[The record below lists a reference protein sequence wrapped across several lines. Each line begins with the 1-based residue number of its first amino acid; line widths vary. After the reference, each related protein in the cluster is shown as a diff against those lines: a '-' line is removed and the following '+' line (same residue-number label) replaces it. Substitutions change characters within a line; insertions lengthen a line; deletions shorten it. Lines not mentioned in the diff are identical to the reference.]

1 MTPTAGAERQ
11 RITGFGR
18 LDLGLHQASD
28 WYLWGPYL
36 SERQWGTVR
45 EDYSPD
51 GDAWNYLPHDH
62 ARSRAYRW
70 GEDGLAGFCDIEQRL
85 CVALALWNGRDPILK
100 ERSFGLTG
108 AEANHGEDVK
118 EYWWYLDAVPSH
130 VWNCWRYHYPQQA
143 YPYEQLLDEN
153 RRRGKLDPEYELLDT
168 GIFDDDRYWVVD
180 VQYAKADPT
189 DVLMTICVTN
199 AGPDTELLHVLP
211 TMWYRNT
218 WSWDA
223 DGTRPTMAATST
235 GIVTANHPF
244 LGQLELLPGPDPQG
258 AHPDLL
264 FCDNDTNLERLYGV
278 PSPSRWPKDGIN
290 DHVVSGAD
298 TVNPERRGT
307 KVAAWYRLN
316 VDPGQT
322 AQLRL
327 RLRPEGS
334 GPDAAT
340 ALGADFT
347 RVEAQ
352 RRDEA
357 DEFYAELTPPAASA
371 DEAAVMRQAFAGM
384 LWNKQF
390 YNYNVARWLDGDA
403 SQPPPPTQRR
413 NVRNARW
420 RSFEAFDVMSMPD
433 TWEYPWFAAWDLAFH
448 CIALVHVD
456 PAFAKYQLSLLCREW
471 FQNPNGALPAYE
483 WDFNDVNPPVQAW
496 AALEVFAID
505 GGRDFDFLSRIFDKL
520 LVNFTWWVN
529 REDANGSNLFEG
541 GFMGLDNIGPIDR
554 SHLPVHGLLEQSD
567 ATGWMAGYALSM
579 ATIAAILH
587 GSGHRPA
594 LDLVQ
599 KFLEHFAGISEALEA
614 VGLWDDGDGFFYDRI
629 LLPDG
634 SAVPVRVRSAVA
646 MIPLLAAAVVNEEAI
661 DRTLVTDKMFADY
674 LRRHGLGGTAEMAD
688 AGILRGE
695 PGTRRLLVGV
705 TGLDRVRRLCQTLL
719 DPAEFLSPHGL
730 RSLSAYHRDHPYVL
744 DVEGVQAGID
754 YEPAESTTAMFG
766 GNSNWRGPVWF
777 PLNYLAATAL
787 QRYHEFF
794 GDELTVEYPTGSG
807 NKVTL
812 DVVAADFWE
821 RLVSIFLVDDSG
833 RRPCFG
839 GVQRFQTDPRWR
851 DNLLFHEYFHGDNGA
866 GLGASHQTGWTGL
879 IARAMHLF
887 ATTTAQQVLDLGKM
901 AATVETP
908 PAQDHRAAA
917 ASRRAS

>member
-1 MTPTAGAERQ
+1 MAPGA
-11 RITGFGR
+11 T
-18 LDLGLHQASD
+18 
-28 WYLWGPYL
+28 
-36 SERQWGTVR
+36 
-45 EDYSPD
+45 
-51 GDAWNYLPHDH
+51 
-62 ARSRAYRW
+62 
-70 GEDGLAGFCDIEQRL
+70 EQ
-85 CVALALWNGRDPILK
+85 V
-100 ERSFGLTG
+100 
-108 AEANHGEDVK
+108 
-118 EYWWYLDAVPSH
+118 
-130 VWNCWRYHYPQQA
+130 
-143 YPYEQLLDEN
+143 
-153 RRRGKLDPEYELLDT
+153 
-168 GIFDDDRYWVVD
+168 
-180 VQYAKADPT
+180 
-189 DVLMTICVTN
+189 
-199 AGPDTELLHVLP
+199 
-211 TMWYRNT
+211 
-218 WSWDA
+218 
-223 DGTRPTMAATST
+223 
-235 GIVTANHPF
+235 
-244 LGQLELLPGPDPQG
+244 
-258 AHPDLL
+258 
-264 FCDNDTNLERLYGV
+264 
-278 PSPSRWPKDGIN
+278 
-290 DHVVSGAD
+290 
-298 TVNPERRGT
+298 
-307 KVAAWYRLN
+307 
-316 VDPGQT
+316 
-322 AQLRL
+322 RL

-352 RRDEA
+352 RRAEA

-390 YNYNVARWLDGDA
+390 YNYHVARWLDGDP
-403 SQPPPPTQRR
+403 SQPPPPAQRR
-413 NVRNARW
+413 DGRNARW

-541 GFMGLDNIGPIDR
+541 GFMGLDNIGPLDR

-614 VGLWDDGDGFFYDRI
+614 VGLWDDEDGFFYDRI
-629 LLPDG
+629 LLADG
-634 SAVPVRVRSAVA
+634 SAVPVRVRSMVA

-661 DRTLVTDKMFADY
+661 DRTLVTDKMFAGY
-674 LRRHGLGGTAEMAD
+674 LRRHGIGGTKEMVD
-688 AGILRGE
+688 AGILRGQ
-695 PGTRRLLVGV
+695 PGHRRLLVGV
-705 TGLDRVRRLCQTLL
+705 TGLDRVWRLCRALF

-730 RSLSAYHRDHPYVL
+730 RSLSAYHREHPYVL
-744 DVEGVQAGID
+744 DVEGVRAGID

-777 PLNYLAATAL
+777 PLNYLVATAL
-787 QRYHEFF
+787 ERVHEFF
-794 GDELTVEYPTGSG
+794 GDELTIEYPTGSG
-807 NKVTL
+807 AKVTL

-821 RLVSIFLVDDSG
+821 RLVSLFLVDHDG

-839 GVQRFQTDPRWR
+839 GVQRMQTDLRWR

-879 IARAMHLF
+879 VADVIRRRHHAYP
-887 ATTTAQQVLDLGKM
+887 K
-901 AATVETP
+901 
-908 PAQDHRAAA
+908 
-917 ASRRAS
+917 ASEVIQRLVQGE